1 MEESNCFLIALVS
14 RNENRL
20 QRLLIQSQVV
30 LLQAVRETPRVDVA
44 DPVKQIRL
52 SAAGQRNLVVRIT
65 VAVGVLL
72 LKGLQH
78 FVPLVHGGGH
88 FQTQTIQPCLVDK
101 GRIAALRTQRLLTG
115 QSIDMAVRIGNHLT
129 HSGLCLPSRLD
140 VGAILFYIFFQR
152 NEHVK
157 VGGNVIILQ
166 SIVSEEYVGQITAG
180 QQERLL
186 LRPVRIACVL
196 PVDLD
201 VGVLFH
207 LLEHGV
213 VFKIHRI
220 GAFDVKES

>member
-20 QRLLIQSQVV
+20 QRLLIQSQEV
-30 LLQAVRETPRVDVA
+30 LLQAVREAPGVDVA
-44 DPVKQIRL
+44 DPVKHTR
-52 SAAGQRNLVVRIT
+52 AGQRNLVVRIT

-88 FQTQTIQPCLVDK
+88 FQAQTIQPCLVDK

-129 HSGLCLPSRLD
+129 HSGLCLPSCLD
-140 VGAILFYIFFQR
+140 VGAILFHIIFQR

-157 VGGNVIILQ
+157 VGGNVIIFQ
-166 SIVSEEYVGQITAG
+166 SIVSEEYVGQIAAG

>member
-1 MEESNCFLIALVS
+1 ML
-14 RNENRL
+14 
-20 QRLLIQSQVV
+20 
-30 LLQAVRETPRVDVA
+30 
-44 DPVKQIRL
+44 
-52 SAAGQRNLVVRIT
+52 GQYFFHI
-65 VAVGVLL
+65 
-72 LKGLQH
+72 
-78 FVPLVHGGGH
+78 
-88 FQTQTIQPCLVDK
+88 I
-101 GRIAALRTQRLLTG
+101 
-115 QSIDMAVRIGNHLT
+115 
-129 HSGLCLPSRLD
+129 
-140 VGAILFYIFFQR
+140 FQR

-186 LRPVRIACVL
+186 LTPVRIACVL

-207 LLEHGV
+207 LLEHDV